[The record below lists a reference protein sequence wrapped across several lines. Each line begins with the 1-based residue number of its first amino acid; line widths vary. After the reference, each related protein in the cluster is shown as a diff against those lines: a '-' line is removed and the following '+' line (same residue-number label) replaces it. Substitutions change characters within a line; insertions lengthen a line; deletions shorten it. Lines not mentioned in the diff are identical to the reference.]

1 MVGMGKELYDKF
13 DLVKS
18 LFKQADE
25 TLNFSISKLIL
36 EGPKEELDLTINTQP
51 AIFLIS
57 YSIFS
62 IVKKEFNLDLNK
74 AKYFAG
80 HSLGEYSAL
89 SCAGYL
95 DFSETLKILRIRG
108 EAMQNSV
115 PKGQGGMVAV
125 LGSKIDVIEKI
136 LAENKKM
143 FNAQIANDNSEGQMV
158 LSGKT
163 EDLEHLTK
171 ILKENSIKNIKLP
184 VSAPFHCDMMGNATK
199 IMTDELNKLNFKNG
213 QNKLISNVT
222 AYEIKDLDELKTLLI
237 KQIENRVRW
246 RESVINMIENNVN
259 HFIEI
264 GPGKVL
270 SGLVKRIDRDV
281 KIDTINSLSDIESIK
296 LWAILKGKNII
307 VTGASGGIGNSIIKK
322 LNQAGANILAS
333 GTKIEKLDVLKS
345 KFENIKILKFDI
357 SQSDK
362 IEEFIENAT
371 KELGGNLDCI
381 INNAGVTQDN
391 LAIRMS
397 LEEWKKVIDIN
408 LTSTFLMSKS
418 AIKKMLKNKSGRIVN
433 ITSVVG
439 HTGNIGQANYTAS
452 KAGIIAMSKSLAIE
466 YAKKI

>member
-1 MVGMGKELYDKF
+1 MFSVIFPGQGSQMVGMGKELYDKF
-13 DLVKS
+13 DMVKN
-18 LFKQADE
+18 LFNQADE

-57 YSIFS
+57 YSIFN
-62 IVKKEFNLDLNK
+62 IIKKKFDTDLNK

-89 SCAGYL
+89 ACAGYL

-115 PKGQGGMVAV
+115 PSGQGGMVAV

-136 LAENKKM
+136 LADNKRI
-143 FNAQIANDNSEGQMV
+143 FNAKIANDNSEGQMV

-163 EDLEHLTK
+163 EDLEKLIK

-184 VSAPFHCDMMGNATK
+184 VSAPFHCDLMSNATK
-199 IMTDELNKLNFKNG
+199 IMTDELNKLNFKSG

-222 AYEIKDLDELKTLLI
+222 AHEIKDLDELKNLLI

-246 RESVINMIENNVN
+246 RESVINMIENKVN

-296 LWAILKGKNII
+296 I
-307 VTGASGGIGNSIIKK
+307 
-322 LNQAGANILAS
+322 
-333 GTKIEKLDVLKS
+333 
-345 KFENIKILKFDI
+345 
-357 SQSDK
+357 
-362 IEEFIENAT
+362 
-371 KELGGNLDCI
+371 
-381 INNAGVTQDN
+381 
-391 LAIRMS
+391 
-397 LEEWKKVIDIN
+397 
-408 LTSTFLMSKS
+408 
-418 AIKKMLKNKSGRIVN
+418 
-433 ITSVVG
+433 
-439 HTGNIGQANYTAS
+439 
-452 KAGIIAMSKSLAIE
+452 
-466 YAKKI
+466 